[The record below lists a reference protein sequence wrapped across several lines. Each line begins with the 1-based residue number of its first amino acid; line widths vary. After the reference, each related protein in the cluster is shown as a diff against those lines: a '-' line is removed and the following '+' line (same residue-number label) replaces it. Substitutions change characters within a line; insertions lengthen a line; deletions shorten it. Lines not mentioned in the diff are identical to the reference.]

1 MLKSTVIQSILFS
14 LMVHL
19 IILFINIKLVLSLFQ
34 PKSNHDFGFHDS
46 YFVVYHGIFENL
58 PVVGIIIG
66 LIITFIFIAIVY
78 IIIKWLCNYIFR
90 LLNRNTLR

>member
-19 IILFINIKLVLSLFQ
+19 IILLINIKLVLSLFQ
-34 PKSNHDFGFHDS
+34 PKYNPGFGFQDS

-66 LIITFIFIAIVY
+66 LTITFIFIAIVY
-78 IIIKWLCNYIFR
+78 IIIKRLCNFILR
-90 LLNRNTLR
+90 LVA